1 MNKNRME
8 ILKANGIDTGRF
20 FTLTVNETIPAGTK
34 INISIEGNEELATN
48 IIEDGYVRNTRLHRR
63 FVAAQYMRMLN
74 SDEGWHG
81 YLNYRYGY
89 MYTFDMMLEEVRV
102 LAHLEKVDAATFN
115 ERKQFFTL
123 DVVRQVIGDYYRDV
137 TKYTSSLPK
146 KNCKRRPYVN
156 INGIGNVFVS
166 DITMKINMPLIVLIE
181 KCAMSETY
189 SDMYWNLACLR
200 KAMIKLPYN
209 TKKSRAWVNAFQKE
223 GAFYTLKNLIMFHD
237 VKLVYNDRMYQDAET
252 SMVALN
258 EIVKSYEG
266 YQMNALLKET
276 IKANNFDFARSVAAH
291 N

>member
-8 ILKANGIDTGRF
+8 TLKANGIDTGRF

-34 INISIEGNEELATN
+34 INISIEGNEVSKQIL
-48 IIEDGYVRNTRLHRR
+48 EDGYVKNTRLHRR

-74 SDEGWHG
+74 SDEGWNG

-115 ERKQFFTL
+115 ERKQFFTKEVVCKVL
-123 DVVRQVIGDYYRDV
+123 DDYY
-137 TKYTSSLPK
+137 TSMIDYISGLPK
-146 KNCKRRPYVN
+146 KNCKGKPYVS
-156 INGIGNVFVS
+156 IKKYGNVFVN
-166 DITMKINMPLIVLIE
+166 DIVLNICGPVSTRIGTCKGSRNYTE
-181 KCAMSETY
+181 LYNNMIALE
-189 SDMYWNLACLR
+189 R
-200 KAMIKLPYN
+200 VMIKLPYQY
-209 TKKSRAWVNAFQKE
+209 KKSKTWVDAFQKE
-223 GAFYTLKNLIMFHD
+223 GAFYTLKNLIMFHG

-258 EIVKSYEG
+258 EIVRKYKG
-266 YQMNALLKET
+266 YQMNAMLKCT
-276 IKANNFDFARSVAAH
+276 IEVNNFDFARSVAAH